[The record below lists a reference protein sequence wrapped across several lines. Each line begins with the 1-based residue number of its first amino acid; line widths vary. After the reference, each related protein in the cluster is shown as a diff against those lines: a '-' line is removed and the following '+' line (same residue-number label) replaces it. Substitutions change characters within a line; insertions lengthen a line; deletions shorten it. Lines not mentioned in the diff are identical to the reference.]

1 MRYASIP
8 VPITSIHKQQISL
21 EWFRSRNVTK
31 KPLCLSWRLVY
42 AHLTMRKTLLS
53 SLAFATLLAGS
64 ALMGVA
70 SAKETPIGP
79 PTIQNGLEIAAVYLQ
94 PIEMDPPDMMRAAAQ
109 SDIHLEADIR
119 ATKENRNGFAEGDW
133 VPALSVSFEITK
145 LEGEA
150 ATGPKVSGGLMQM
163 VANDGPHY
171 GDNVKL
177 SGPGRYR
184 LKLTV
189 APPAPTGISA
199 AMSTRRPASPSG
211 SSPST

>member
-1 MRYASIP
+1 
-8 VPITSIHKQQISL
+8 
-21 EWFRSRNVTK
+21 
-31 KPLCLSWRLVY
+31 
-42 AHLTMRKTLLS
+42 
-53 SLAFATLLAGS
+53 
-64 ALMGVA
+64 
-70 SAKETPIGP
+70 
-79 PTIQNGLEIAAVYLQ
+79 
-94 PIEMDPPDMMRAAAQ
+94 MMRAAAA

-119 ATKENRNGFAEGDW
+119 ATKDNRNGFAEGDW
-133 VPALSVSFEITK
+133 MPSLSVSFEVTK

-150 ATGPKVSGGLMQM
+150 ATGPKVMGTLMPM

-189 APPAPTGISA
+189 APPAPTGISGA
-199 AMSTRRPASPSG
+199 TWTRRPAWPSG

>member
-1 MRYASIP
+1 
-8 VPITSIHKQQISL
+8 
-21 EWFRSRNVTK
+21 
-31 KPLCLSWRLVY
+31 
-42 AHLTMRKTLLS
+42 MRKITHSALISASL
-53 SLAFATLLAGS
+53 LAFA
-64 ALMGVA
+64 ALGTGFA

-79 PTIQNGLEIAAVYLQ
+79 PMLKDGLEVTAVYLQ

-119 ATKENRNGFAEGDW
+119 AAKDNRNGFAEGDW
-133 VPALSVSFEITK
+133 LPSLDVSFELTK

-150 ATGPKVSGGLMQM
+150 ATGPKVTGSLMPM

-177 SGPGRYR
+177 NGPGRYR

-189 APPAPTGISA
+189 APPGKNQHFGRHVDKETGVAEWFKPFDLIQDFTFA
-199 AMSTRRPASPSG
+199 GTGKKGAY
-211 SSPST
+211 

>member
-1 MRYASIP
+1 
-8 VPITSIHKQQISL
+8 
-21 EWFRSRNVTK
+21 
-31 KPLCLSWRLVY
+31 
-42 AHLTMRKTLLS
+42 MRKNLRS
-53 SLAFATLLAGS
+53 SLALALLLTGAVSLGS
-64 ALMGVA
+64 AA
-70 SAKETPIGP
+70 QAKETPIGP

-94 PIEMDPPDMMRAAAQ
+94 PIEMDPPDMMRAAAA

-150 ATGPKVSGGLMQM
+150 ATGPKVAGGLMPM

-189 APPAPTGISA
+189 APPGAHGHFGRHVDKETGVAEWFKPFDVIQDFTFA
-199 AMSTRRPASPSG
+199 GIGKKGAY
-211 SSPST
+211 